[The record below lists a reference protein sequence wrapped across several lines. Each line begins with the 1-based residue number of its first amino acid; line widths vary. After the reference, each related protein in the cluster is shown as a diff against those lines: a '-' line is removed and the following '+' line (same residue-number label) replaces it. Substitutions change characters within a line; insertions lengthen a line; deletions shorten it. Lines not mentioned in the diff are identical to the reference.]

1 MDLAYDTYGTRTIPD
16 PQRTKALHT
25 EATKAWD
32 TIYSATTELLKPHGA
47 GPPPEAEATQL
58 LDSHREGLRPEL
70 ETLTSRGF
78 PSPPLHHWIDLTKW
92 HKSRDYHRGQITGA
106 RDTYKITDAEALSN
120 PKKLTRLIC
129 KPPGS
134 STITALRRD
143 GIIIDDDAGI
153 ERELTQYIQTLAGDR
168 EPLHKM
174 PAHPTYRGK
183 RRFVHPKLANLT
195 TAKVELEE
203 IQRTLSDLQ
212 NDVAAGTLPARLI
225 KIAAH
230 KTWKTKE
237 SKPDIQLARERQQHE
252 WDAAQGLAPPNGEI
266 SLEMDTHTHPTRS
279 IKLLRMIVEA
289 SFRAGDL
296 PNPEK
301 HGIITGLPKA
311 DKKTVYAHV
320 SSTTSLRPITVSPII
335 GRIINNV
342 MAKRFGSALELNNI
356 LDPAQFAFLPGRNI
370 HQAISAIVECFTQ
383 SNSTPNNTPGRECY
397 AVFYDISNAY
407 PTVKWSSIQQALIEI
422 GAPNPFI
429 DFVVNSL
436 QGTTISMK
444 TNIPGR
450 VTPAVEIH
458 KSIKQGCPPYSH
470 PYYLQ

>member
-1 MDLAYDTYGTRTIPD
+1 
-16 PQRTKALHT
+16 
-25 EATKAWD
+25 
-32 TIYSATTELLKPHGA
+32 
-47 GPPPEAEATQL
+47 
-58 LDSHREGLRPEL
+58 
-70 ETLTSRGF
+70 
-78 PSPPLHHWIDLTKW
+78 
-92 HKSRDYHRGQITGA
+92 
-106 RDTYKITDAEALSN
+106 
-120 PKKLTRLIC
+120 
-129 KPPGS
+129 
-134 STITALRRD
+134 
-143 GIIIDDDAGI
+143 
-153 ERELTQYIQTLAGDR
+153 
-168 EPLHKM
+168 M
-174 PAHPTYRGK
+174 PAHPSYRGK

-230 KTWKTKE
+230 KPWKTKE

-397 AVFYDISNAY
+397 ALFYDISNAY

-458 KSIKQGCPPYSH
+458 KSIKQGCPLAPILFTVVMDELHRQCSAIGGYSLH
-470 PYYLQ
+470 TPHRPSDSSPAETSPSTQVASRGYCDDTAILADTWSKLGKLHHCVSNFFTKHGFKLNLTKTYLVGRHADGSALSTPLYWPGATAPIIPH